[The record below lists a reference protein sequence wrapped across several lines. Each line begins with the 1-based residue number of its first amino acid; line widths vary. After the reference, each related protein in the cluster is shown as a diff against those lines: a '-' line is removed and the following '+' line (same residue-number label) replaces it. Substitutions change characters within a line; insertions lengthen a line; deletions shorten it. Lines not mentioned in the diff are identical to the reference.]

1 MYEGHQEKGGKRIS
15 YYSKN
20 SVIKMGSSLKR
31 YLRLTSI
38 SLLLLTA
45 INATV
50 AGMLFIIDPSGDK
63 MGMSVSYIKDS
74 PFNSYLIPGII
85 LLIVNGLLN
94 FIAAYFVFEKKPF
107 ASFWVI
113 IQGIL
118 LSGWIVIQVIMV
130 KDISM
135 LHITMFTI
143 GMILTVSGFLLLA
156 LIRKEAN
163 R

>member
-1 MYEGHQEKGGKRIS
+1 MIIAWNKT
-15 YYSKN
+15 
-20 SVIKMGSSLKR
+20 KMSSSLKQ

-45 INATV
+45 VNATV
-50 AGMLFIIDPSGDK
+50 AGVLFIIDPSGHG
-63 MGMSVSYIKDS
+63 MGMSVLYIKDS
-74 PFNSYLIPGII
+74 PFTSYLIPGIA

-94 FIAAYFVFEKKPF
+94 FIAAYFVFSKKPF
-107 ASFWVI
+107 ASLWVS

-135 LHITMFTI
+135 LHIIMFTI
-143 GMILTVSGFLLLA
+143 GIILTMSGFLLLA
-156 LIRKEAN
+156 LNRKEAN
-163 R
+163 H

>member
-1 MYEGHQEKGGKRIS
+1 
-15 YYSKN
+15 
-20 SVIKMGSSLKR
+20 MGSSLKR

-50 AGMLFIIDPSGDK
+50 AGVLFIIDPSGRG
-63 MGMSVSYIKDS
+63 MGMNVSYIKDS
-74 PFNSYLIPGII
+74 PFNSYLIPGIV

-94 FIAAYFVFEKKPF
+94 FIAAYFVLKTKPF
-107 ASFWVI
+107 ASLWVI

-118 LSGWIVIQVIMV
+118 LSGWIVIQVIMM

-135 LHITMFTI
+135 LHIIMFTI
-143 GMILTVSGFLLLA
+143 GIILTMSGFLLLA
-156 LIRKEAN
+156 LIRKDAN

>member
-1 MYEGHQEKGGKRIS
+1 M
-15 YYSKN
+15 
-20 SVIKMGSSLKR
+20 KR
-31 YLRLTSI
+31 YLQFTSI

-50 AGMLFIIDPSGDK
+50 AGVLFILDPSGHK

-74 PFNSYLIPGII
+74 PFNSYLIPGIV
-85 LLIVNGLLN
+85 LLIVNGLMN
-94 FIAAYFVFEKKPF
+94 FIAAYFVFKKKPS
-107 ASFWVI
+107 ASLLVI

-130 KDISM
+130 KDISP
-135 LHITMFTI
+135 LHIIMFTL
-143 GMILTVSGFLLLA
+143 GAILTMSGFLQLK
-156 LIRKEAN
+156 LIRKDVS

>member
-1 MYEGHQEKGGKRIS
+1 MIIAWNKT
-15 YYSKN
+15 
-20 SVIKMGSSLKR
+20 KMSSSLKQ

-45 INATV
+45 INATA
-50 AGMLFIIDPSGDK
+50 AGVLFIIDPSGHG

-74 PFNSYLIPGII
+74 PFTSYLIPGIV
-85 LLIVNGLLN
+85 LLIVNGFLN
-94 FIAAYFVFEKKPF
+94 FIAAYFVFKKKPF

-113 IQGIL
+113 AQGIL

-135 LHITMFTI
+135 LHIIMFTI
-143 GMILTVSGFLLLA
+143 GIVLTILGFLLLG
-156 LIRKEAN
+156 LVRKDAN
-163 R
+163 S